1 VGSVLELAKRQVS
14 KWCGEVSGFSKIWE
28 KPRFLPPD
36 DLEFGIG
43 SLLFETC
50 ELRSVCLRG
59 SQIYLSG
66 YGRVE
71 ISCIIVGLS

>member
-1 VGSVLELAKRQVS
+1 MGSVLELAKRQVS

-50 ELRSVCLRG
+50 ELRSVCPRD
-59 SQIYLSG
+59 LSG